1 MTRTASYYLLC
12 LLLIGGAAV
21 ASAQNYQAIHGSS
34 QAGALGVAN
43 NPASAVHV
51 PFAWDITPFSVQAKQ
66 ATNAFTIK
74 KYSLL
79 SSPKNL
85 ELHANMGDLK
95 RFLFANQD
103 IHLLNA
109 RIRLDPKQAIAF
121 GMNIRAYTYA
131 KVTSFNWQDTIA
143 SLRSFIRINTQNVP
157 MSAEIRSMAWAEIFG
172 TYART
177 IREDA
182 DGILNAGITV
192 KVTRG
197 LAAMYTD
204 IKELGVR
211 SATVNGKPGFI
222 LPSGELQYG
231 YSANLDAVE
240 GEGGFGTKMKRLIQP
255 TYSSIGASLGIE
267 YIMPAI
273 LKDDEAN
280 EYNYDWKIGVS
291 ILDIGFNNYRNSN
304 NSRTVKL
311 DRDDVSDSLVEKRFE
326 NINSVEDFNDS
337 VATIGTASL
346 RSGDF
351 QVYQPARLVVNVDKH
366 LTGRFYLNGEVSILL
381 ASLGASTKYMMR
393 DVNMLAVTPRYET
406 KTVGLYLPVT
416 VTSQGQFW
424 MGGAFKAGPL
434 LFGVH
439 NWANLF
445 GKNKIQN
452 GGLYLALTFRPGKK
466 HDGTSRTPKEKMT
479 KAQRRQLE
487 CATRF

>member
-1 MTRTASYYLLC
+1 MSWAS
-12 LLLIGGAAV
+12 V
-21 ASAQNYQAIHGSS
+21 AGAQNYQAIHGSS
-34 QAGALGVAN
+34 QAGGLGAAN
-43 NPASAVHV
+43 NPASIVHV

-74 KYSLL
+74 GYSLL
-79 SSPKNL
+79 SVPKNV
-85 ELHANMGDLK
+85 EVHANLGEMK

-103 IHLLNA
+103 IHLFNG

-121 GMNIRAYTYA
+121 GANIRVYTHA
-131 KVTSFNWQDTIA
+131 KVTSFNWQDSIA

-157 MSAEIRSMAWAEIFG
+157 LTGEVRSMAWAEIFG

-177 IREDA
+177 IRDDA
-182 DGILNAGITV
+182 DNILNAGVTI

-197 LAAMYTD
+197 LGAMYAD
-204 IKELGVR
+204 IKEIGIR

-222 LPSGELQYG
+222 LPSGQLQYG

-240 GEGGFGTKMKRLIQP
+240 GEGGFGAKMKRLIQP
-255 TYSSIGASLGIE
+255 TYSSIGASLGME
-267 YIMPAI
+267 YIVPME

-291 ILDIGFNNYRNSN
+291 ILDIGFNNYRHSA
-304 NSRTVKL
+304 NSRLVL
-311 DRDDVSDSLVEKRFE
+311 LNRDDVSDSLVERRFE

-337 VATIGTASL
+337 VATIGTSTPL
-346 RSGDF
+346 SGDF

-366 LTGRFYLNGEVSILL
+366 LTGRFFLNSEISILL
-381 ASLGASTKYMMR
+381 ASLGAPTKYVMR
-393 DVNMLAVTPRYET
+393 DINMLAVTPRYET
-406 KTVGLYLPVT
+406 KTLGLYLPVT
-416 VTSQGQFW
+416 VTSQRQFW
-424 MGGAFKAGPL
+424 IGGAFKTGPL

-445 GKNKIQN
+445 GKSKIQN

-466 HDGTSRTPKEKMT
+466 HDGTSRTRYRKMS
-479 KAQRRQLE
+479 KAERRQLE
-487 CATRF
+487 CPTRF

>member
-1 MTRTASYYLLC
+1 MTRTVAFYLLF
-12 LLLIGGAAV
+12 LFFIGSAG
-21 ASAQNYQAIHGSS
+21 AQNYQAIHGSS
-34 QAGALGVAN
+34 YAGGLNVAN

-74 KYSLL
+74 GYSLL
-79 SSPKNL
+79 SLPKNV
-85 ELHANMGDLK
+85 ELHANTGDLK

-121 GMNIRAYTYA
+121 GMNIRAYTHA
-131 KVTSFNWQDTIA
+131 KVTPFNWQDTIV

-157 MSAEIRSMAWAEIFG
+157 LSAEIRSMAWAEIFG

-182 DGILNAGITV
+182 DGILNAGITL

-197 LAAMYTD
+197 LGAMYMD
-204 IKELGVR
+204 VKELGVR

-222 LPSGELQYG
+222 LPSGQLQYG
-231 YSANLDAVE
+231 YSANLDLVE
-240 GEGGFGTKMKRLIQP
+240 GEGGFGTKMKRLVKP

-267 YIMPAI
+267 YILPAEF
-273 LKDDEAN
+273 KDDEAN

-291 ILDIGFNNYRNSN
+291 ILDIGFNSYRHSA
-304 NSRTVKL
+304 NSRTVL
-311 DRDDVSDSLVEKRFE
+311 LNRDDISDSLVEKRFE

-337 VATIGTASL
+337 IATIGTATE

-351 QVYQPARLVVNVDKH
+351 QMYQPARLVVNVDKH
-366 LTGRFYLNGEVSILL
+366 LTGRFYLNSEVSILL
-381 ASLGASTKYMMR
+381 ASLGAPTKYVMR
-393 DVNMLAVTPRYET
+393 DINMLAVTPRYET
-406 KTVGLYLPVT
+406 KTLGLYLPVT
-416 VTSQGQFW
+416 ITSQGQFW
-424 MGGAFKAGPL
+424 MGGAFKTGPL

-445 GKNKIQN
+445 GKSKIQN
-452 GGLYLALTFRPGKK
+452 GGVYLALTFRPGKK

-479 KAQRRQLE
+479 KAQRRQLD
-487 CATRF
+487 CPTRL